1 VFPNVAMPHVL
12 WTLTGPSKLV
22 STQFDSHEKA
32 GAAAIAVKGLAR
44 VDPGLDGKYFLRT
57 VQPDPDAPGSMTPDQ
72 YQAWVADLV
81 NFMGYMAEPNRNERI
96 RIGII
101 VMLYLGV
108 LFTLVYALKRMYWK
122 DVH

>member
-1 VFPNVAMPHVL
+1 
-12 WTLTGPSKLV
+12 
-22 STQFDSHEKA
+22 
-32 GAAAIAVKGLAR
+32 
-44 VDPGLDGKYFLRT
+44 